1 MYECCTQLLNNCRV
15 NQINNNYKLFYIY
28 NQTIFTKWHRVVM
41 YVGHHVQDK
50 SVGKRKGEARGILYG
65 GVHLVTH

>member
-1 MYECCTQLLNNCRV
+1 MQRQGTLRPEKSR
-15 NQINNNYKLFYIY
+15 
-28 NQTIFTKWHRVVM
+28 KWHRVVM